1 MATRNIPPVGEDG
14 QMENPDWR
22 LQVPVPGN
30 VPQVPPGFDEN
41 EPIEETAVD
50 RVFSVLETARSAER
64 ATIKLY
70 RVGPKPNSYAWC
82 DDYSVEDFE
91 AGGFAMIRDK
101 WGPGEYEIRLYA
113 IRPTDGRFGVLS
125 KPRIVIEQ
133 SLDAQR
139 NPVNAAPAVDPAMR
153 EMLAQMAQNQAAMLQ
168 ALTQRPD
175 PMANMQQML
184 TLAASFKQAFG
195 GGGEAPRNTISEIM
209 GAIREMKAVAAEI
222 APPAPPAESG
232 DDDNPMKLLPSVL
245 DLVGKFAPQAG
256 AQAAPAPMFPPV
268 ALPPA
273 LAAPQTPADAGA
285 VSLPVTINPAV
296 PAFTPPQAAQPSDI
310 PSDDEMNALQLVL
323 MRGYLSKLCAMGAAG
338 NVEAGAEYALAKL
351 PDEAIDILETPE
363 WFTLLTQFYPA
374 AVNYKTWLEAVR
386 ARVLQ
391 MVNEEGGA

>member
-1 MATRNIPPVGEDG
+1 MATRSIPIVAEDG

-22 LQVPVPGN
+22 LQVPTPGN
-30 VPQVPPGFDEN
+30 VPHTPPGFDEDD
-41 EPIEETAVD
+41 PVEETAVD
-50 RVFSVLETARSAER
+50 RVFSVLETARGAER

-113 IRPTDGRFGVLS
+113 IRPSDGRFGVLS

-139 NPVNAAPAVDPAMR
+139 NPVNTSPAVDPAMR
-153 EMLAQMAQNQAAMLQ
+153 EMLSQMAQTQARMLE

-195 GGGEAPRNTISEIM
+195 GGDTRPQNTISEIM
-209 GAIREMKAVAAEI
+209 GAIREMKAVAEEI
-222 APPAPPAESG
+222 SPPKPPES
-232 DDDNPMKLLPSVL
+232 DDTDNPLKLLPSVL

-256 AQAAPAPMFPPV
+256 TQGAPTPAAFPAVTLPQSFNAAT
-268 ALPPA
+268 ALPSP
-273 LAAPQTPADAGA
+273 DA
-285 VSLPVTINPAV
+285 VSLPVTQPNLV
-296 PAFTPPQAAQPSDI
+296 PIQSPQPSNI

-323 MRGYLSKLCAMGAAG
+323 MRGYLSKLCAMNAAG
-338 NVEAGAEYALAKL
+338 NVEAGAEFALAKL

-363 WFTLLTQFYPA
+363 WFTLLSQFYPA
-374 AVNYKTWLEAVR
+374 AANHKPWLEAVR

-391 MVNEEGGA
+391 MVNDEGNAS